1 MKKCIVAIL
10 LLSASLVSCE
20 QQGGDGLSGNFP
32 DVTFILESDMESSV
46 YQDGFVF
53 ESAWTVEDVPEWC
66 SIEPT
71 GGDAGSVGF
80 RLTANSR
87 NTDLKER
94 EGTIKISI
102 EGSGTVEMWVVQRG
116 TDGVRFLQD
125 SMYATGEGGEVS
137 VNIEGNVAIAPES
150 VVSDVDWAVL
160 SDVEYSDSTV
170 LGDGRTK
177 SLYYT
182 GKMIFN
188 LSANVESDPREV
200 SMSVG
205 DQNVSVLQ
213 VGTFNDW
220 DKGFF
225 RRSVM
230 QRFTATWCGYCPAMG
245 EAFDQAEEDIPGR
258 YVPINMH
265 PTNSDASL
273 AWSETGYFEQLYSV
287 SGYPTAVVN
296 GVACLYNELT
306 VAVIAKKMVA
316 LAEEAA
322 EDFPSSTNIMAFS
335 SLNDG
340 VINLN
345 VFVAMKEKRD
355 YKIGIVLMEDGIETS
370 QAGFTGTYMHE
381 HIARAMLTDDGG
393 DPVQCEAGQ
402 SVALLTYS
410 YGLPSNVAGPE
421 NLSLAIYISESG
433 SEEGALPGIVYLDSG
448 LFVDNAAVLP
458 VNGSVDYKFE

>member
-32 DVTFILESDMESSV
+32 DVTFILESGQESSV

-71 GGDAGSVGF
+71 GGDAGAVGF

-116 TDGVRFLQD
+116 TEGVRFLQD

-137 VNIEGNVAIAPES
+137 VDIEGNVAIAPES

-170 LGDGRTK
+170 LGDGRTR

-182 GKMIFN
+182 GRMIFR
-188 LSANVESDPREV
+188 LSANEEPDSREV
-200 SMSVG
+200 VMSIG
-205 DQNVSVLQ
+205 DQNISILQ
-213 VGTFNDW
+213 VGAFKDW
-220 DKGFF
+220 NEDFY
-225 RRSVM
+225 RHSLM

-245 EAFDQAEEDIPGR
+245 EAFDLTEEDIPGR

-265 PTNSDASL
+265 PSNSDASL
-273 AWSETGYFEQLYSV
+273 AWSETGYFEQLYSI

-306 VAVIAKKMVA
+306 VAVISKKMVA
-316 LAEEAA
+316 LAEEAV
-322 EDFPSSTNIMAFS
+322 EDFPSATNIMAFS
-335 SLNDG
+335 SLEDG

-345 VFVAMKEKRD
+345 VFVAMKEKND
-355 YKIGIVLMEDGIETS
+355 YRINIVLLEDGIETS
-370 QAGFTGTYMHE
+370 QTGYTGTYRHE
-381 HIARAMLTDDGG
+381 HIARGLLTDEGG
-393 DPVQCEAGQ
+393 DPVQCDGSQ

-410 YGLPSNVAGPE
+410 YAVPSNVVDTD
-421 NLSLAIYISESG
+421 NLSLAIYITEPGSSEG
-433 SEEGALPGIVYLDSG
+433 SLSGIVYMDSG
-448 LFVDNAAVLP
+448 VFVDNAAVLP

>member
-1 MKKCIVAIL
+1 MKKCLIAIV
-10 LLSASLVSCE
+10 LLSVSLASCE
-20 QQGGDGLSGNFP
+20 QQGSDGLSNDFP
-32 DVTFILESDMESSV
+32 DVTFILESGQESSV

-71 GGDAGSVGF
+71 GGDAGAVGL

-87 NTDLKER
+87 NADLKER
-94 EGTIKISI
+94 EGSVRINI

-116 TDGVRFLQD
+116 TEGVRFLQD

-160 SDVEYSDSTV
+160 SEVEYSDSAV

-182 GKMIFN
+182 GRMIFS
-188 LSANVESDPREV
+188 LSTNEEPDSREV
-200 SMSVG
+200 VMSIG
-205 DQNVSVLQ
+205 DQNISILQ
-213 VGTFNDW
+213 VGAFNDW
-220 DKGFF
+220 NRDFY

-245 EAFDQAEEDIPGR
+245 EAFDQTEEEIPGR

-265 PTNSDASL
+265 PSNSDASL
-273 AWSETGYFEQLYSV
+273 AWSETGYFEQLYSI

-306 VAVIAKKMVA
+306 VAVIAKKMAA
-316 LAEEAA
+316 LAEEAV
-322 EDFPSSTNIMAFS
+322 EDFPSATNIMAFS
-335 SLNDG
+335 SLEDG

-345 VFVAMKEKRD
+345 VFVAMKEKND
-355 YKIGIVLMEDGIETS
+355 YRINIVLLEDGIETS
-370 QAGFTGTYMHE
+370 QSGYTGTYRHE
-381 HIARAMLTDDGG
+381 HIARGLLTDEGG
-393 DPVQCEAGQ
+393 DPVECDGSQ
-402 SVALLTYS
+402 SVTLLTYS
-410 YGLPSNVAGPE
+410 YGLPSEAVDPG
-421 NLSLAIYISESG
+421 NLSLAVYITEPG
-433 SEEGALPGIVYLDSG
+433 SAEGYLPGVVYMDSG
-448 LFVDNAAVLP
+448 LFADNAAILP

>member
-1 MKKCIVAIL
+1 MKKYLVAFCL
-10 LLSASLVSCE
+10 FSLCLVSCDR
-20 QQGGDGLSGNFP
+20 QGSEGPSVDFP
-32 DVTFILESDMESSV
+32 DVTFILESELESSV

-53 ESAWTVEDVPEWC
+53 ESAWTVQDVPEWC

-71 GGDAGSVGF
+71 GGDAGTVGF

-94 EGTIKISI
+94 EGLIKIGI
-102 EGSGTVEMWVVQRG
+102 EGSGTIEMWVVQRG
-116 TDGVRFLQD
+116 TEGVRFLQD
-125 SMYATGEGGEVS
+125 SMYATGEGGDVS

-170 LGDGRTK
+170 LGDGRTR

-182 GKMIFN
+182 GRMIFS
-188 LSANVESDPREV
+188 LSANEEPDSRKVV
-200 SMSVG
+200 MSIG
-205 DQNVSVLQ
+205 DQNISILQ
-213 VGTFNDW
+213 VGAFNDW
-220 DKGFF
+220 NLDFY

-245 EAFDQAEEDIPGR
+245 EAFDLTEEEIPGR
-258 YVPINMH
+258 YVPVNMH
-265 PTNSDASL
+265 PSTSDASL

-296 GVACLYNELT
+296 GVASLCNELT

-316 LAEEAA
+316 LAEEAVA
-322 EDFPSSTNIMAFS
+322 DFPSTTNIMASS
-335 SLNDG
+335 SLEDG
-340 VINLN
+340 IINLN
-345 VFVAMKEKRD
+345 VFVAMKEKGD
-355 YKIGIVLMEDGIETS
+355 YGINIVLLEDGIETS
-370 QAGFTGTYMHE
+370 QSGYTGTYRHE
-381 HIARAMLTDDGG
+381 HIARGMLTDEGG
-393 DPVQCEAGQ
+393 DPVQCDGSQ
-402 SVALLTYS
+402 SVTLLTYS
-410 YGLPSNVAGPE
+410 YELPSNVVDPD
-421 NLSLAIYISESG
+421 NLSLAVYITESG
-433 SEEGALPGIVYLDSG
+433 SVEGSLSGIVYMDSG